1 MNVKLTGTQIREYTR
16 DYQRL
21 VEKYANEGI
30 VSHTRERIAKDMGLS
45 IQQADRYKKIN
56 SLISEIQELVYSDV
70 LGMSNS
76 FPIATHFAWEQHE
89 IKEILF
95 DAIRDNCTLTRPCVK
110 HIVDEYRSGK
120 RHWKDIKATYVH
132 STEKAATVPLKITT
146 TTHTET
152 SLEAIRKMSGD
163 EFVLWFSELLKN
175 IGFKGISIGDAS
187 HDEGADIIA
196 QKNGIHYCFQ
206 CKNQQQPVRKTAFKE
221 VYYGKP
227 ANCNI
232 PVVVATGSIAKTAI
246 LSGEKRG
253 IQAWD
258 GKYLAQLIKD
268 AYQNGD

>member
-1 MNVKLTGTQIREYTR
+1 MKLIGTQIREFTR

-21 VEKYANEGI
+21 SEKYANEGI
-30 VSHTRERIAKDMGLS
+30 VSHTREKIAKDMGLS
-45 IQQADRYKKIN
+45 IQQADRYKKMN
-56 SLISEIQELVYSDV
+56 SLISEIQELVFSDI
-70 LGMSNS
+70 LGMSTS
-76 FPIATHFAWEQHE
+76 FPIATHSAWEQHE

-95 DAIRDNCTLTRPCVK
+95 DALHDNYALTRPRVK

-120 RHWKDIKATYVH
+120 RHWADIKPTYVH
-132 STEKAATVPLKITT
+132 STQKTPKAPLTNNIA
-146 TTHTET
+146 THTET

-163 EFVLWFSELLKN
+163 EFVLWFAELLKN

-196 QKNGIHYCFQ
+196 QKDGIHYCFQ

-227 ANCNI
+227 TNCNI
-232 PVVVATGSIAKTAI
+232 PVVVATGNIAKTAI